1 MNWKDISA
9 TVKSAALSGLWP
21 NIRAFFDEGVYILND
36 RDNWKMN
43 YATVILDL
51 QSATVTEDTTT
62 FNVLLWYIDRQK
74 EDRSDIN
81 NILSDAIMTLGEM
94 ANWLR
99 YNLDGVFITSD
110 MIVTPFQ
117 DKFADE
123 CAGASISIHFSS
135 VHNKLC

>member
-1 MNWKDISA
+1 MTWKDIAA
-9 TVKSAALSGLWP
+9 TIKSAALSGMWP
-21 NIRAFFDEGVYILND
+21 NIRAFYEDGVFVLND

-51 QSATVTEDTTT
+51 QSATVSEDTTT

-99 YNLDGVFITSD
+99 YHLDGVFLTSD
-110 MIVTPFQ
+110 MTATPFQ
-117 DKFADE
+117 DRFADE
-123 CAGASISIHFSS
+123 CAGASLSINLATF
-135 VHNKLC
+135 HNKLC

>member
-1 MNWKDISA
+1 MTWKDIAAS
-9 TVKSAALSGLWP
+9 VKSAALSGLWP
-21 NIRAFFDEGVYILND
+21 NIRAFYDEGVYILNE

-94 ANWLR
+94 ANWMR
-99 YNLDGVFITSD
+99 YNLQDVFITTD

-117 DKFADE
+117 DRFADE
-123 CAGASISIHFSS
+123 CAGASISINLST